1 MDQLLIQMVL
11 AVVEAALVTELG
23 GKEVV
28 IFVWQL
34 LEDYSLKEQ

>member
-1 MDQLLIQMVL
+1 MDQLLIQMAL
-11 AVVEAALVTELG
+11 AVVEAALATELA